1 MNKGEKKNKQ
11 LLVKMNKEDKIIT
24 TIEDELKGSA
34 KRLKTKD

>member
-1 MNKGEKKNKQ
+1 
-11 LLVKMNKEDKIIT
+11 MNKEDKIIT